1 MVDKSTQD
9 EKKDTP
15 AEEVVPSS
23 ESTESDVVDNAKDEE
38 VLTETTEP
46 QATSDEKSHD
56 SDKEAQE
63 ETKDPKADVE
73 EPVKKSRGR
82 PKQSEGTE
90 PVKKKPKK
98 EIEKPS
104 PTRASARVRN
114 QKTGVKHENKEK
126 LPERKRSLTKKVTK
140 DKGQQNGEAVEAWAD
155 ISQVAFVV
163 QISKVFK
170 KRKVECFFYSLLH
183 KSHS

>member
-38 VLTETTEP
+38 VLTETTER

-104 PTRASARVRN
+104 PTRKSARVRN
-114 QKTGVKHENKEK
+114 QKTGAKHENKEK

-140 DKGQQNGEAVEAWAD
+140 DKGQQNGEAVEA
-155 ISQVAFVV
+155 
-163 QISKVFK
+163 
-170 KRKVECFFYSLLH
+170 
-183 KSHS
+183 